1 MRMDAGCNTHHRVVA
16 AAAAAVVVVGGR
28 AHPLLL
34 LSLRGHTIVDVVA
47 VVAEL
52 LMPTPRVDT

>member
-1 MRMDAGCNTHHRVVA
+1 MMMDAGCNTHHRVA
-16 AAAAAVVVVGGR
+16 AAVVVVVGGR